1 MKDFPCPWI
10 NKINIIKV
18 TTLKKVNYICNT
30 IIMRIPIAFWAEP
43 KKKFLK
49 FLQKHKR
56 LDRNMKVP
64 DISLVWWNMLL
75 IPPLQRQR
83 QAEALWICG
92 QSGLHSE
99 FLASQG
105 YVERPCF
112 QKQSKNWH
120 PTIQKMWTN
129 GIEPRNNPHRE
140 ILHWT
145 RSVPLK
151 MVLGNQISTK
161 RKFIP
166 IPYPINILIQNA
178 WKTLI

>member
-1 MKDFPCPWI
+1 M
-10 NKINIIKV
+10 
-18 TTLKKVNYICNT
+18 VNYICNT
-30 IIMRIPIAFWAEP
+30 IIMRIPIVFWAEP
-43 KKKFLK
+43 KKKKLLK

-56 LDRNMKVP
+56 LNRDMKVP
-64 DISLVWWNMLL
+64 DTRLVCWNMLL

-83 QAEALWICG
+83 QMQALWICD

-99 FLASQG
+99 VLASQG
-105 YVERPCF
+105 YIERPCF

-120 PTIQKMWTN
+120 STIQQTWTN
-129 GIEPRNNPHRE
+129 GIEPRNNPHRG
-140 ILHWT
+140 ILLWT

-151 MVLGNQISTK
+151 MGQGNQISTK

-166 IPYPINILIQNA
+166 VPYTVNILIQKG